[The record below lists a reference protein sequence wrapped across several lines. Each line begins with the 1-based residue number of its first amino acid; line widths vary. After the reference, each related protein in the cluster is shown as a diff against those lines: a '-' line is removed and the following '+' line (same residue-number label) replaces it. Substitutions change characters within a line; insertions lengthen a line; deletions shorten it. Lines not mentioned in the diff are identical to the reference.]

1 MKTVI
6 VFNHPYEGSYCNALL
21 DAVSNGLAKAG
32 QEIDLIHLDNDNFN
46 PVMTARDL
54 KGFKDGMPQDPQVI
68 NYCERIHK
76 ADRLILIFPIWW
88 ELMPA
93 MMKGFIDK
101 VIFPGSAYDYDH
113 SGRFPRM
120 IKRWNNLQ
128 GVTVITTMN
137 TPSIVYRL
145 LFGNAIKKAI
155 FNGTFRKLGFKNRK
169 WISFNMVKFVSAA
182 KRQKWLIQLEK
193 QFEGAYT

>member
-1 MKTVI
+1 MKTAI

-21 DAVSNGLAKAG
+21 AAVSTGLSKAG
-32 QEIDLIHLDNDNFN
+32 HEIDLIHLDNDNFN

-54 KGFKDGMPQDPQVI
+54 KGFKDGKPQDPQVI
-68 NYCERIHK
+68 EYCERINK

-101 VIFPGSAYDYDH
+101 VIFPGAAYDYDH

-120 IKRWNNLQ
+120 NKRWNNLQ

-137 TPSIVYRL
+137 TPSIAYRL

-182 KRQKWLIQLEK
+182 KRQKWLIQVEK
-193 QFEGAYT
+193 AFEGACT